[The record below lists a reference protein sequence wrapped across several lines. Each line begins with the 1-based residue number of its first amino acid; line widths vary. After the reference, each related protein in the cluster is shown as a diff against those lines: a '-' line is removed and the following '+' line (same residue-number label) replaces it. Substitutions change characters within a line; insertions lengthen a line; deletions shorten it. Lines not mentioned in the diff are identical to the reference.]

1 VLLAPESHRR
11 CVAENDRR
19 CVLLAPESHR
29 RCAVGAAVWP
39 TDDLLHVLHVVP
51 ALPPYVGASLGLD
64 GMIYSNLP
72 LIQLQEAQVGHPG
85 VYE

>member
-1 VLLAPESHRR
+1 
-11 CVAENDRR
+11 
-19 CVLLAPESHR
+19 
-29 RCAVGAAVWP
+29 
-39 TDDLLHVLHVVP
+39 VLHVVP
-51 ALPPYVGASLGLD
+51 ALPPYVGASLALD